1 MNIKTIKTNVLTAAT
16 SVKNHLAQAAHW
28 VAASPAHIAITAST
42 AAAAVAVVVGV
53 AVALPA
59 LNQTDAPEPETTT
72 VHQVT
77 SPDTANDT
85 DEAVTTST
93 ITVTLTPDVQP
104 SADATPAIVHI
115 TGENTDLWRAVAT
128 SETPQTS
135 VELDPGT
142 YSIEVTSPLDT
153 DGSAYN
159 VNDAGTVVSTTDVTT
174 TDDTPET
181 KVDVTSTHKAATEVS
196 EADTKTIADQV
207 DAAASD
213 PDSGITDEDLDKL
226 ANNVK
231 ANPNVSPETAAAIEE
246 QAKATEAN
254 SPATNAGASNDAGG
268 SSQSSSNGGTG
279 STRVI
284 HHDAEYTTVH
294 HDAEY
299 KNVHHDGTS
308 GTPTTYTTD
317 IEGYI
322 ELGPY
327 SSYEDASAA
336 YYTWFAEHKEEAV
349 EHNLYNFQV
358 KTHPGTAGTSARDE
372 TVLVKDAWDETVLV
386 KDAWDETVTN

>member
-1 MNIKTIKTNVLTAAT
+1 MNIKTIKTHVLTAAT

-59 LNQTDAPEPETTT
+59 LTQTDAPEPETTT

-77 SPDTANDT
+77 SPDTADDT
-85 DEAVTTST
+85 DEAATTST
-93 ITVTLTPDVQP
+93 ITVTLSPDVQP

-142 YSIEVTSPLDT
+142 YSVEVTSPLDT

-159 VNDAGTVVSTTDVTT
+159 INDANTVVSTTEVTT

-181 KVDVTSTHKAATEVS
+181 TVDVTSTHKTATETTAD
-196 EADTKTIADQV
+196 EASLIADQINT
-207 DAAASD
+207 AASHS
-213 PDSGITDEDLDKL
+213 DSDITDKNLEDL

-231 ANPNVSPETAAAIEE
+231 ANPNVSPEAAAAIEE

-254 SPATNAGASNDAGG
+254 SPAANAGASNDAGG

-284 HHDAEYTTVH
+284 HHDAEYNTVH

-299 KNVHHDGTS
+299 RTEHHNAVTKTEYHAVAYDGTDFTALGWTDTEVGAWQEAQILAGKPS
-308 GTPTTYTTD
+308 GYRTGVPVTV
-317 IEGYI
+317 EVS
-322 ELGPY
+322 P
-327 SSYEDASAA
+327 A
-336 YYTWFAEHKEEAV
+336 Y
-349 EHNLYNFQV
+349 
-358 KTHPGTAGTSARDE
+358 DE
-372 TVLVKDAWDETVLV
+372 QVLVREAYDEQVLV
-386 KDAWDETVTN
+386 RDAWDETVTN

>member
-1 MNIKTIKTNVLTAAT
+1 MNIKTHVLSAAT

-28 VAASPAHIAITAST
+28 VAASPAHIAITATS

-53 AVALPA
+53 AVALPV
-59 LNQTDAPEPETTT
+59 LIQTDAPEPETTT
-72 VHQVT
+72 VTQAPST
-77 SPDTANDT
+77 STADDT

-93 ITVTLTPDVQP
+93 ITVTLTPDAQP

-181 KVDVTSTHKAATEVS
+181 KVDATLIHKDPSAVTAE
-196 EADTKTIADQV
+196 EADLMAANV
-207 DAAASD
+207 NAAASD
-213 PDSGITDEDLDKL
+213 PDSGVTNEDLDKL

-231 ANPNVSPETAAAIEE
+231 ANPNVSPETAAVIEE

-284 HHDAEYTTVH
+284 HHPAEYETVH

-299 KNVHHDGTS
+299 ENVHHAAEYEYRTIAYDGTDMTDWDMAAIATWQEEQALAGKPAGY
-308 GTPTTYTTD
+308 GT
-317 IEGYI
+317 
-322 ELGPY
+322 
-327 SSYEDASAA
+327 
-336 YYTWFAEHKEEAV
+336 KAV
-349 EHNLYNFQV
+349 EVSPAY
-358 KTHPGTAGTSARDE
+358 DE
-372 TVLVKDAWDETVLV
+372 HVLVREAYDEQVLV
-386 KDAWDETVTN
+386 RDAWDETVTN